1 MLNISHV
8 YPNGYTYFA
17 VCPSCGNKDTFSFNI
32 NYKTC
37 RCWKASCSLSQKTSL
52 FDFAK
57 RYNLVKD
64 FEDYYG
70 VKLNQ
75 LSESHNVITSIQE
88 SNKKVDEDEF
98 WDIYIPFEYNDDSA
112 SYRYLQNRGINN
124 ENIQRFQL
132 GRNKEDNAVVIPF
145 FEYKRTN
152 QGFNTILK
160 FYQLRY
166 INPTKYQPKY
176 FNPKNVDKSI
186 YNLYPMFNNNIRFG
200 VEGVMDCLYFGDSY
214 FALLGSDFGDSIIEQ
229 LLNYIDYTKSNT
241 ILKKLELCFIPDLGK
256 NNYDYWQYA
265 ITILQQHTD
274 TTLSI
279 VDLAGENTFP
289 KEVND
294 AQFIAANYEGG
305 YEYVQERISKRKQ
318 IKRNKK
324 SYLLQNI
331 L

>member
-17 VCPSCGNKDTFSFNI
+17 VCPSCGNKDTFSFNV

-37 RCWKASCSLSQKTSL
+37 KCWKASCELNQKTSL
-52 FDFAK
+52 YSFAQ

-70 VKLNQ
+70 VKINKIN
-75 LSESHNVITSIQE
+75 ESLNVITSIDV
-88 SNKKVDEDEF
+88 KKQVDEDEF
-98 WDIYIPFEYNDDSA
+98 WEIYIPFDSNDMSA
-112 SYRYLQNRGINN
+112 SYNYLINRGISH

-132 GRNKEDNAVVIPF
+132 GRNKEDTAVVIPF

-214 FALLGSDFGDSIIEQ
+214 FALLGSDFGDNNIEQ
-229 LLNYIDYTKSNT
+229 ILDYIDYQEKNT
-241 ILKKLELCFIPDLGK
+241 VLKKLELCFIPDLGK
-256 NNYDYWQYA
+256 MNYDYWQYA
-265 ITILQQHTD
+265 ITVLQQHTD
-274 TTLSI
+274 TKLSI
-279 VDLAGENTFP
+279 VDLAGTNTFP

-305 YEYVQERISKRKQ
+305 YDYVQQRITKRKE
-318 IKRNKK
+318 IKKTKK

-331 L
+331 I